1 LTTAAPSITRLAGL
15 RIANA
20 YLIDGGPGARWLVDT
35 GHAAERAALLWSLH
49 RAGLR
54 PSDLSGAV
62 LTHRHS
68 DHAGN
73 AAFLQRRGVKIF
85 AHRADAEVLAGRA
98 NRHRLQ
104 GDENSPWMA
113 RVFASMENLM
123 PAQLEVDAALEH
135 GEVVAGLEVHLVAG
149 HTEGSLFLRHQQAK
163 ALFSGDTL
171 LNAVPP
177 LTWEQ
182 RLCLPYG
189 TFCVDREQA
198 LRGLAA
204 FHRQG
209 TPYEALMPGHG
220 PVVLGGARGKVLAFL
235 ERSGVR

>member
-1 LTTAAPSITRLAGL
+1 MTAAHPTITRLPGL

-35 GHAAERAALLWSLH
+35 GHAAERAVLLWSLH
-49 RAGLR
+49 RAGLH

-73 AAFLQRRGVKIF
+73 AAFLQRWGVKIL

-98 NRHRLQ
+98 SRHRLH
-104 GDENSPWMA
+104 GDGKSPWIA
-113 RVFASMENLM
+113 RAFATIENLM
-123 PAQLEVDAALEH
+123 PVRLEVDVALEH

-149 HTEGSLFLRHQQAK
+149 HTEGSLFLRHQQAN

-177 LTWEQ
+177 LTFVQ
-182 RLCLPYG
+182 RLSLPYG

-198 LRGLAA
+198 LRGLTA

-220 PVVLGGARGKVLAFL
+220 PILLSGARGKVLAFL
-235 ERSGVR
+235 ERSGLL

>member
-1 LTTAAPSITRLAGL
+1 
-15 RIANA
+15 
-20 YLIDGGPGARWLVDT
+20 
-35 GHAAERAALLWSLH
+35 
-49 RAGLR
+49 
-54 PSDLSGAV
+54 
-62 LTHRHS
+62 
-68 DHAGN
+68 
-73 AAFLQRRGVKIF
+73 
-85 AHRADAEVLAGRA
+85 
-98 NRHRLQ
+98 
-104 GDENSPWMA
+104 
-113 RVFASMENLM
+113 MENLM

-149 HTEGSLFLRHQQAK
+149 HTEGSLFLRHPQAK